1 MLFLSRYAF
10 AVVVL
15 LSVFGIVHVCH
26 LAGRAYWQY
35 RLVQNAKQHS
45 AWMQWRLHR

>member
-1 MLFLSRYAF
+1 MLFLDYFTF
-10 AVVVL
+10 AALVL
-15 LSVFGIVHVCH
+15 FSVYGFCH
-26 LAGRAYWQY
+26 LAGLAYLEY